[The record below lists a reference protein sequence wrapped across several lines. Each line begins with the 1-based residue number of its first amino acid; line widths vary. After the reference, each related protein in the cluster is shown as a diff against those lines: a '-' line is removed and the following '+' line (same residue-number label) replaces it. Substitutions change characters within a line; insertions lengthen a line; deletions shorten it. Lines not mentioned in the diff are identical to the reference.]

1 MDFSQIMSVATAT
14 LCVLVVSHLCVFW
27 VVRTLYPPT
36 QQVVVQQVPMIAPV
50 QEIPQAAVPVFTQ
63 PPVFTQAPSIE
74 QQNVVLPTY
83 QAAVPTEAPRT
94 EEPRR
99 GPPPAEATSIKRD
112 PGVGAANA

>member
-27 VVRTLYPPT
+27 VVRTLYPPPPPP
-36 QQVVVQQVPMIAPV
+36 QMVLA
-50 QEIPQAAVPVFTQ
+50 PQAPQVTFAPPPVFTQ
-63 PPVFTQAPSIE
+63 PPSIDQA
-74 QQNVVLPTY
+74 NVVLPTY
-83 QAAVPTEAPRT
+83 EAAVPAEAPRT

-112 PGVGAANA
+112 TGVGAANA